1 MVNAAATIDLPN
13 CGCAPITGF
22 SDSSLIIAWFGE
34 RTLDPSTKIPFAP
47 KNDRIEQFW
56 IYGDLVI
63 IGLVVFEA

>member
-47 KNDRIEQFW
+47 KNDRIEQF
-56 IYGDLVI
+56 
-63 IGLVVFEA
+63 